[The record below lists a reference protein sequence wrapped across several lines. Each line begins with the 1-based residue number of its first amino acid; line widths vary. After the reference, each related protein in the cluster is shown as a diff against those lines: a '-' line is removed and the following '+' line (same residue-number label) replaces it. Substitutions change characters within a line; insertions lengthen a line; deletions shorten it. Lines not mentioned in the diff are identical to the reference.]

1 MPLNLENHMS
11 LVVILNILQEANVS
25 SERIEETMK
34 KRIANDYDFSQPLT
48 SENIIN
54 FLKEEKISENIIEKI
69 VLKVL
74 LEKKVLSASQVR
86 DELKLTTGA
95 YHSLLKASNHLNPFY
110 TFSASNNRK
119 TMLFLKE
126 DVEELKKI
134 RNKKNK
140 K

>member
-1 MPLNLENHMS
+1 MS
-11 LVVILNILQEANVS
+11 MVTILNILQEAKVS
-25 SERIEETMK
+25 SDQVEETMK
-34 KRIANDYDFSQPLT
+34 NRIASNYDFTQPLS

-54 FLKEEKISENIIEKI
+54 FLKEENISEETIDKI

-95 YHSLLKASNHLNPFY
+95 YHSLLKAQNSLNPFY

-119 TMLFLKE
+119 TVLFLKE
-126 DVEELKKI
+126 DVEETRKK
-134 RNKKNK
+134 RNKKK